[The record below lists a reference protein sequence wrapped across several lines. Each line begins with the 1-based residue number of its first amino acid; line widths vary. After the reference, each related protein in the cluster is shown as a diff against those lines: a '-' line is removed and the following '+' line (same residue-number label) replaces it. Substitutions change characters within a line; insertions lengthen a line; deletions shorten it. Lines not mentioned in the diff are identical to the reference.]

1 MDAMRHEI
9 EDLER
14 SGPAGNVWK
23 EKCKEMYEI
32 CLSLKEDNEYI
43 SDRCRQIADVAVNV
57 VHKYQQYQA
66 DSGL

>member
-9 EDLER
+9 EDLEQ
-14 SGPAGNVWK
+14 SGPASNGWK

-43 SDRCRQIADVAVNV
+43 SDRCRQIADVAVNL
-57 VHKYQQYQA
+57 VHKYQQYQTE
-66 DSGL
+66 SGL